1 MPFAIKAHLRHLV
14 VFANIICRE
23 GYERG
28 KLYVRRRLLMEL
40 LYYIFLI
47 FFIIFLNI
55 ALYLPGY
62 FTVSEEEITENL
74 RSLKRQSWFQQLLQ
88 DESHSKLIVHDK
100 DVRNVIGKFN
110 SKRIQVLFFQRR
122 YEKRLQRVLQGKNNV
137 G

>member
-1 MPFAIKAHLRHLV
+1 
-14 VFANIICRE
+14 
-23 GYERG
+23 
-28 KLYVRRRLLMEL
+28 MEL

-47 FFIIFLNI
+47 AFVIFLNI
-55 ALYLPGY
+55 ALYLPSY

-74 RSLKRQSWFQQLLQ
+74 RLLKRQSWFQQLLQ
-88 DESHSKLIVHDK
+88 DERYNKLIVHDK
-100 DVRNVIGKFN
+100 DVRSVIGKFN